1 MYFIYEALIENYEL
15 QINIMKNLF
24 ICIFLKRYCV
34 GFIILWE
41 NILVSIKQLMILKFK
56 IDPLEKLSS
65 QDE

>member
-24 ICIFLKRYCV
+24 ICIFFKRYCV